1 MNFWASSYLA
11 TIKGSVFAD
20 VNKVQY
26 KVGETWADCTILSS
40 GNDGSYKYFLC
51 QIPSSVSGN
60 IAGIRFVDD
69 SSNVMGAAD
78 VAFSKTAGQVF
89 AFKIRFTV
97 REAT

>member
-1 MNFWASSYLA
+1 MTFWASSYLA

-26 KVGETWADCTILSS
+26 KIGETWADCTVLSS

-60 IAGIRFVDD
+60 IVGIRFVDD
-69 SSNVMGAAD
+69 SSNVMGVAD
-78 VAFSKTAGQVF
+78 VAFSKTAGQIL

>member
-1 MNFWASSYLA
+1 MNFWTSSYLA
-11 TIKGSVFAD
+11 TIKSSVFAD

-26 KVGETWADCTILSS
+26 KVGDTWADCTILSS

-60 IAGIRFVDD
+60 IVGIRFVDD
-69 SSNVMGAAD
+69 SSNVMGVADAA
-78 VAFSKTAGQVF
+78 FNKTAGQVF

-97 REAT
+97 REAE

>member
-11 TIKGSVFAD
+11 TIKSSVFAD
-20 VNKVQY
+20 ANKVQY

-60 IAGIRFVDD
+60 IVGIRFVDSN
-69 SSNVMGAAD
+69 SSVLGVAD

-89 AFKIRFTV
+89 AFKIKFDV
-97 REAT
+97 KEQA